1 MRHYGYIYFAM
12 QEIYHFLVFNI
23 YIFQFNVTKNVLI
36 TDILYNCF
44 LGKDSKNSFGKP
56 FKDFRLSAGVGL
68 VARVGNS
75 IRFEFN
81 LCTPFQY
88 TAGDRIVDGFQFG
101 VGANFI

>member
-1 MRHYGYIYFAM
+1 M
-12 QEIYHFLVFNI
+12 L
-23 YIFQFNVTKNVLI
+23 
-36 TDILYNCF
+36 
-44 LGKDSKNSFGKP
+44 
-56 FKDFRLSAGVGL
+56 KDFRLSTGVGL

-88 TAGDRIVDGFQFG
+88 NIGDKIVHGFQFG

>member
-1 MRHYGYIYFAM
+1 MSKVLP
-12 QEIYHFLVFNI
+12 FLIEQFF
-23 YIFQFNVTKNVLI
+23 IFVS
-36 TDILYNCF
+36 
-44 LGKDSKNSFGKP
+44 LGKNTKNSFEKM

-68 VARVGNS
+68 VARVGKS

-88 TAGDRIVDGFQFG
+88 STGDRIVDGFQFG

>member
-1 MRHYGYIYFAM
+1 MINMF
-12 QEIYHFLVFNI
+12 
-23 YIFQFNVTKNVLI
+23 VLA
-36 TDILYNCF
+36 
-44 LGKDSKNSFGKP
+44 KDTNTSLKKQ
-56 FKDFRLSAGVGL
+56 FKDFRLSGGIGI

-88 TAGDRIVDGFQFG
+88 TAGDRIVHGFQFG

>member
-1 MRHYGYIYFAM
+1 MLDFFF
-12 QEIYHFLVFNI
+12 FLDE
-23 YIFQFNVTKNVLI
+23 
-36 TDILYNCF
+36 DIKTNLR
-44 LGKDSKNSFGKP
+44 KI
-56 FKDFRLSAGVGL
+56 FKDYRLSAGVGL

-88 TAGDRIVDGFQFG
+88 TTADRIVDGFQFG

>member
-1 MRHYGYIYFAM
+1 MCYIDN
-12 QEIYHFLVFNI
+12 NI
-23 YIFQFNVTKNVLI
+23 
-36 TDILYNCF
+36 
-44 LGKDSKNSFGKP
+44 DSKIRFFLFKYISLDKNTQTSFGLM
-56 FKDFRLSAGVGL
+56 FKDFRLSTGVGL

-88 TAGDRIVDGFQFG
+88 KIGDKIVHGFQFG